1 MAKNRW
7 PDCVRFRRYSWQSP
21 LTLTVE
27 SRMASF
33 RRSGIS
39 LRHASLGLVL
49 AALTTV
55 TGCKREDAETVVAPT
70 AAATATDAPAA
81 LAKAAEAVQPL
92 PSAKD
97 QVGGVM
103 DRFLAATS
111 YHATMT
117 ARAAK
122 GDMTMEMDFVAPDR
136 YRMKMP
142 MGTQYVIGDTMYMT
156 MNGRT
161 MKTPLPKGQLGEYR
175 DPAKFAEH
183 KATMTVED
191 LGSEAVDGQA
201 ATKYLVRNTQPKAG
215 ESTMWVGA
223 DGYPLK
229 IEVSGDAGG
238 QVTRTTIRY
247 SRFNDPTIKVEPPQ

>member
-1 MAKNRW
+1 
-7 PDCVRFRRYSWQSP
+7 
-21 LTLTVE
+21 
-27 SRMASF
+27 
-33 RRSGIS
+33 
-39 LRHASLGLVL
+39 
-49 AALTTV
+49 
-55 TGCKREDAETVVAPT
+55 
-70 AAATATDAPAA
+70 
-81 LAKAAEAVQPL
+81 
-92 PSAKD
+92 
-97 QVGGVM
+97 
-103 DRFLAATS
+103 
-111 YHATMT
+111 
-117 ARAAK
+117 

-161 MKTPLPKGQLGEYR
+161 MKTPLPKGQVGEYR

-183 KATMTVED
+183 KATMTVEA
-191 LGSEAVDGQA
+191 LGSEAVEGQA
-201 ATKYLVRNTQPKAG
+201 ATKYLIRNTQPKAG